1 MKISITITSILL
13 FTTPFILAQ
22 TVAESKVYETYDNI
36 IGVEN
41 TGLFNGTEFTDLFLN
56 TNGTYRYFKGYD
68 YVRGAVYYN
77 GEFYSNVLLK
87 YDLLEDNLITHSE
100 GKLSVFNV
108 KLIPDFVTSF
118 SIYNRD
124 FVKLV
129 DINLPLPGN
138 GFFEE
143 AYLGNQFKLYIKH
156 NKRKKDKAL
165 NSGVQY
171 RFSINNYYLLQ
182 VDGHYAVINSI
193 KDLRRALPER
203 EDDIRKY
210 YKSYK
215 KLYKSD
221 PDNFLIKLLKHLEG
235 LSKPSKF

>member
-1 MKISITITSILL
+1 MKITITVTSILL
-13 FTTPFILAQ
+13 LTTHFIHAQ
-22 TVAESKVYETYDNI
+22 TVAEGKVYETYDNI

-68 YVRGAVYYN
+68 YVRGAVSYN
-77 GEFYSNVLLK
+77 GELYSNVLLK

-118 SIYNRD
+118 SIYNRN

-129 DINLPLPGN
+129 DMNLPLPGN

-156 NKRKKDKAL
+156 SKRKKDKAL

-171 RFSINNYYLLQ
+171 QFSINNYYLLK
-182 VDGHYAVINSI
+182 VDGNYAVINSI

-215 KLYKSD
+215 KRYKSN
-221 PDNFLIKLLKHLEG
+221 PDNFMIKLITHLEG
-235 LSKPSKF
+235 LSKPSKI